1 MLAGI
6 QVRNFKSIKN
16 LELQCKNLNLL
27 TGTNSSGK
35 STICQAILLAGQN
48 LETAAGLNG
57 DFLSLGELE
66 ENICKYSSEKEIQ
79 IKLKDCQG
87 VTASKRL
94 YRGAD
99 GRLYLAGGYDGENA
113 ENAKEEFIH

>member
-94 YRGAD
+94 YRGG
-99 GRLYLAGGYDGENA
+99 GRRPPVFGRQL
-113 ENAKEEFIH
+113 